1 MADRT
6 GEGPPGKPGTVEG
19 AVLFGDSSWW
29 EESSSSGVSAGGF
42 GICARSRKRTS
53 PSKRTASSHKPGE
66 RSDPDRKTADAGAA
80 EEGASSPS
88 PTPKRKRKL
97 SAAPSSV
104 MGVSVNAAA
113 YWSAAASQWRR
124 RPRVSPASDS
134 AFFSSRVF
142 GDVPALPRD
151 ERLGGVAAAHLL
163 PCKISFTGNAPV
175 RRHFRPQV
183 AYAVLGADEAEVPE
197 AQAKEKEDSDTVSTG
212 VEDSRESE
220 NLPPASQSTR
230 VRDPNCASP
239 RCADAS
245 LVKKGES
252 GKAGGA
258 RQAENGAAQTHPLSE
273 TAPVVLEALLHGRL
287 LRGLS
292 LPLSHHALPSKGL
305 KKKPEGSADSADASP
320 DRGNGWFLTE
330 GCEGFVVAA
339 APRQEPDEQVEIDDD
354 DACEEANSEGKTE
367 KLQTVENPPV
377 APRKELIPLGALSH
391 LCYWQQE
398 TLPSPTDD
406 VMQLLSFMRLAT
418 AMHDWRDEMPT
429 PETTEA

>member
-6 GEGPPGKPGTVEG
+6 GEGPPGKPGAVEG
-19 AVLFGDSSWW
+19 AGLFGDSSWW

-42 GICARSRKRTS
+42 GICARSRKRAS
-53 PSKRTASSHKPGE
+53 PSTRTASNHKPGE
-66 RSDPDRKTADAGAA
+66 RSDPDSKNADAGAS
-80 EEGASSPS
+80 EEAASSPS
-88 PTPKRKRKL
+88 PTPKRKRTL
-97 SAAPSSV
+97 PTAPSSV
-104 MGVSVNAAA
+104 TGISVSAAA

-142 GDVPALPRD
+142 GDVRALPRD

-163 PCKISFTGNAPV
+163 PCKISFTGHAPV

-183 AYAVLGADEAEVPE
+183 AYALLDAYEAEEPE
-197 AQAKEKEDSDTVSTG
+197 AQAKEKEDTDTVSTG
-212 VEDSRESE
+212 AEDSRESE
-220 NLPPASQSTR
+220 NVPPASQSTL
-230 VRDPNCASP
+230 VRGPDCASP
-239 RCADAS
+239 SCADAS

-252 GKAGGA
+252 GKAVGA
-258 RQAENGAAQTHPLSE
+258 RQAENGAAQTPPLSE
-273 TAPVVLEALLHGRL
+273 TEPVVLEALLHGRL

-292 LPLSHHALPSKGL
+292 LPLSRHALPSKRLG
-305 KKKPEGSADSADASP
+305 KKSEGNADSADAST
-320 DRGNGWFLTE
+320 DKGNGWFLTE

-339 APRQEPDEQVEIDDD
+339 APRQEPDEQVEVDD
-354 DACEEANSEGKTE
+354 DACEEANSEEKTE
-367 KLQTVENPPV
+367 KLQTVENPPL

-398 TLPSPTDD
+398 TLPSPADD